1 MPSPMC
7 VLDRNG
13 HWHALADGVRLDPDA
28 WSDQIRCGG
37 FIIARF
43 DHARRRPTCIEC
55 RGTGT
60 IADIVLN
67 RSRRPNPPVP
77 EPSEEEK

>member
-60 IADIVLN
+60 
-67 RSRRPNPPVP
+67 NP
-77 EPSEEEK
+77 EGDGR